1 MPPSQQ
7 KISNNTIKSKDYSCL
22 FGQFMLSETSTQ
34 NLLGTRIL
42 HERSIRWP
50 ALDASKWPA
59 LDALKRSCFF
69 CLFGLLA
76 PLACASSFHFSF
88 VIVIVVVILAHIPNR
103 ELAQA
108 T

>member
-1 MPPSQQ
+1 MARIRRF
-7 KISNNTIKSKDYSCL
+7 KVARIRR
-22 FGQFMLSETSTQ
+22 FEAFML
-34 NLLGTRIL
+34 
-42 HERSIRWP
+42 
-50 ALDASKWPA
+50 
-59 LDALKRSCFF
+59 F

-76 PLACASSFHFSF
+76 PLTCASSFHFSF